1 MDSYALWV
9 LSFLFLIP
17 FLLGVIS
24 IFIKSFPADRMM
36 RVVLGLSALAVLLL
50 LWGGEMTLPVPLS
63 FLGEPISLSLST
75 TALLLCLFLLG
86 VLGVLLHLNR
96 GKSGR
101 TLSRFNFLVLNFS
114 LCFGFL
120 AFFSNQFMIRYIVLE
135 LVGLL
140 AAASMCQS
148 LTPEAFKRFGDIFL
162 TLRIGD
168 ICLLSSILLILPYSG
183 ALAIPEMIA
192 AAEVMPL
199 AQRSCVVLGF
209 VLAVMV
215 KMGVFPFSGWQKR
228 ARATM
233 DTPAF
238 WTTGFLMPALG
249 MYLLYRVQPLIE
261 SDPLFQVA
269 VPILA
274 AGVILARMA
283 ISYFGQRPYERFIHL
298 GSVMNGF
305 ILLMAAYSTGHA
317 LRYYFLG
324 LLLHRLGLYLQAQE
338 VLPQKWGVLAFY
350 PVVLNLAILVPHLN
364 HFPIA
369 LTTGWV
375 ALTVLTFFWDRHLTT
390 RVLSPQTAYGSVT
403 RDWRRPVAALAEGLY
418 QHMEINA
425 FSNGVEHLA
434 GAFAGLVEWVQYSVE
449 MGFDRA
455 WAGLG
460 KLLNAISTGGLNVLE
475 IGADKKTIGW
485 VEDLMQSVEARERDV
500 QSRSL
505 RQDLIWIPIL
515 MLVILGFLSISQGG

>member
-1 MDSYALWV
+1 M

-24 IFIKSFPADRMM
+24 IFIKSFPADRLM

-50 LWGGEMTLPVPLS
+50 LWGGEMTLPVPLF

-96 GKSGR
+96 VKSGR
-101 TLSRFNFLVLNFS
+101 ILSRFNFLILNFS

-120 AFFSNQFMIRYIVLE
+120 AFFSNQFMIRYIALE

-140 AAASMCQS
+140 AAASMRQS
-148 LTPEAFKRFGDIFL
+148 LTPEAFKRFEDIFL

-183 ALAIPEMIA
+183 NLVIPEMIA

-199 AQRSCVVLGF
+199 AQRSWVVLGF
-209 VLAVMV
+209 ILAVMV

-238 WTTGFLMPALG
+238 WTTDFLMPALG
-249 MYLLYRVQPLIE
+249 MYLLYRVQPLID

-274 AGVILARMA
+274 AGVIVVRMA
-283 ISYFGQRPYERFIHL
+283 ISYFDQRPYVRFIHL
-298 GSVMNGF
+298 GSVMNAF
-305 ILLMAAYSTGHA
+305 ILLMAAYSTGPA
-317 LRYYFLG
+317 LRVYFLG

-338 VLPQKWGVLAFY
+338 ILPKRWGVMAFF
-350 PVVLNLAILVPHLN
+350 PVALNLAILVPHLN
-364 HFPIA
+364 LFPTA
-369 LTTGWV
+369 LTAGWV
-375 ALTVLTFFWDRHLTT
+375 ALTVLTFFWDRHLST
-390 RVLSPQTAYGSVT
+390 RVLSPQATKACVA

-418 QHMEINA
+418 QHLEINL
-425 FSNGVEHLA
+425 FSNGVVRLA
-434 GAFAGLVEWVQYSVE
+434 GAFTGLADWVQNSVE
-449 MGFDRA
+449 MGFDRV
-455 WAGLG
+455 WTGLG
-460 KLLNAISTGGLNVLE
+460 KLLKVISTGGLNVLE

-485 VEDLMQSVEARERDV
+485 VDDMMQSVDAREQDV